1 MFKHLHFIAIN
12 TTWLTNEKIIKF
24 WWHKFK
30 KSFIKVLVSF
40 IISMQQLNKKKQKL
54 ISEHNSTR
62 LTMKTHLTI
71 SNYW

>member
-1 MFKHLHFIAIN
+1 MFKHLHFIVIN

-62 LTMKTHLTI
+62 LAMKTHLKI

>member
-1 MFKHLHFIAIN
+1 MFKHLHFIVIN

-40 IISMQQLNKKKQKL
+40 IISMQQLNKKKKKL

-62 LTMKTHLTI
+62 LTMKTHLKI

>member
-1 MFKHLHFIAIN
+1 MFKHLHFIVIN

-24 WWHKFK
+24 WWDKFK

-62 LTMKTHLTI
+62 LTMKTHLKI